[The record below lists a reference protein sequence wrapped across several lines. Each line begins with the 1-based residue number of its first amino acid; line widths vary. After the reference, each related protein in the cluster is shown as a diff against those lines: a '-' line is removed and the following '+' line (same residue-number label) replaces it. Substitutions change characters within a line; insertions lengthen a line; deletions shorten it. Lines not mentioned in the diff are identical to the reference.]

1 MSELW
6 NWFEQSVAY
15 LVATAGIGAIC
26 LVIMRLV
33 A

>member
-1 MSELW
+1 MSALW

-15 LVATAGIGAIC
+15 LVATVGIAVIC
-26 LVIMRLV
+26 LGFMRLV